1 MHKSY
6 VVCLHT
12 PAESRWERDKNVAS
26 LLFLQTF
33 QCFQNSPDLLSYF
46 RVNKCSVEKGM
57 RNPNALENQT
67 GSFQYKLQRIM
78 LAVPVY
84 FFKFKIFLIFLPEKK
99 KTVSLKGGWSDFQ
112 QMFFLSPLPTSGCGG
127 SCVFIYKHT
136 LQDCLDKQ
144 TQEVRIGK
152 EEYNI
157 FFLSQDAGSK

>member
-1 MHKSY
+1 MCRAWSLNYVNFTMHKSY

-99 KTVSLKGGWSDFQ
+99 KKQFHWKEDGQISSKC
-112 QMFFLSPLPTSGCGG
+112 FFCPHSPHQAVVVHVFLFTNTHCRTAWTNRPRRSG
-127 SCVFIYKHT
+127 
-136 LQDCLDKQ
+136 
-144 TQEVRIGK
+144 
-152 EEYNI
+152 
-157 FFLSQDAGSK
+157 

>member
-1 MHKSY
+1 MNKLKHAIIWKIQKKIICALVCAWKRNGSNQFEMCRAWSLNYVNFTMHKSY

-26 LLFLQTF
+26 LFFLQTF
-33 QCFQNSPDLLSYF
+33 QCFQNSPALLSYF

-99 KTVSLKGGWSDFQ
+99 KPVSLKGGWSDF
-112 QMFFLSPLPTSGCGG
+112 
-127 SCVFIYKHT
+127 
-136 LQDCLDKQ
+136 
-144 TQEVRIGK
+144 
-152 EEYNI
+152 
-157 FFLSQDAGSK
+157 